1 MTFSQLLAVMLN
13 DRLKIL
19 RSHIKTSTNK
29 KVMKNSLVH
38 MEDSVQ
44 IDAPIKVVFA
54 YLTDFRNTSNWHK
67 NMKR

>member
-1 MTFSQLLAVMLN
+1 
-13 DRLKIL
+13 
-19 RSHIKTSTNK
+19 
-29 KVMKNSLVH
+29 MKNSLVH

-67 NMKR
+67 NMKRQAGKPMGLMEWALNTTGLKLLPE